1 MTTVVRF
8 ALLHSYLN
16 FFPCFHL
23 YFRES
28 ECSKLF
34 HRQLLQKHGNLQNTR
49 EICAVWIIID
59 GWRTD
64 LTVTLYLICRV
75 LVFLG
80 FLHQEEASV
89 QVRIRFPHRIKRRW
103 VSLFVTAAFL
113 SVRMMSRLK
122 ISRYNYFWSILYQLS
137 YINMQVTCKMT
148 CFYYQLAESLL
159 SAFLIIDCTFALPEN
174 SNYCC
179 GTIAGKV

>member
-1 MTTVVRF
+1 MLKTGWGGYWRSAVAILKGNYRKKTTRIYI
-8 ALLHSYLN
+8 HIYT
-16 FFPCFHL
+16 HK
-23 YFRES
+23 R
-28 ECSKLF
+28 
-34 HRQLLQKHGNLQNTR
+34 NLCCLDNHWWVKN
-49 EICAVWIIID
+49 C
-59 GWRTD
+59 D

-122 ISRYNYFWSILYQLS
+122 ISLYNYFWSILYQPLS

-148 CFYYQLAESLL
+148 CFHYQLAESLL
-159 SAFLIIDCTFALPEN
+159 SAFLIIDCLTWEQ
-174 SNYCC
+174 
-179 GTIAGKV
+179 